1 MHCASLTDNNESF
14 EIGKPAVK
22 HAINNETGKMMVFK
36 RLNTPDYQIE
46 IDAIDVSN
54 AANLEKKVPVEWI
67 NEKGNDIMPS
77 FYMNI

>member
-1 MHCASLTDNNESF
+1 
-14 EIGKPAVK
+14 
-22 HAINNETGKMMVFK
+22 MMVFK

-77 FYMNI
+77 LYEYLAPLIVGEVSVPYQNGIPQYLDITHLETQEN